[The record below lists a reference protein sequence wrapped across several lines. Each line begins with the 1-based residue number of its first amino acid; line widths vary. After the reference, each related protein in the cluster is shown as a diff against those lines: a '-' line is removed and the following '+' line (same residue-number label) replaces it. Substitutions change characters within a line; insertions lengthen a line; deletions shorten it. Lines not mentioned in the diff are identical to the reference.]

1 MRRVKGCR
9 DQGRRKTTVMDMGSW
24 RRSRD
29 AQKPRAQKCAPI
41 LGGRGGSVKML
52 LDFQQAGGISKL
64 LWLWAV
70 CLLHIKKNHV

>member
-9 DQGRRKTTVMDMGSW
+9 GQGRRKNTVMDMGTL

-41 LGGRGGSVKML
+41 LGGRGGHVKML

-64 LWLWAV
+64 FGLWAV
-70 CLLHIKKNHV
+70 CLLHIKKNHL